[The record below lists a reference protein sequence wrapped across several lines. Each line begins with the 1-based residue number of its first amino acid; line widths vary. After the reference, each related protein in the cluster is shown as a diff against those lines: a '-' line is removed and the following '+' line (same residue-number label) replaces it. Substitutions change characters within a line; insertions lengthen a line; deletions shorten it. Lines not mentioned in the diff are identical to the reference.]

1 MLWTCPSS
9 SNLPMNYHFYSPDL
23 HFRNVLHKLGFHRT
37 SKTSYYY
44 ASIAMLISFLVCRI
58 LTMPPL
64 LYLTISVTGSEGKGK
79 ASFLAQVILW
89 TGHIILDSLNIKWF
103 TKIVLSVKRMSETLG
118 EKSKSDMEK
127 WPNTRECSQVYW
139 NKTYMIFWI
148 RKDFLLA
155 G

>member
-79 ASFLAQVILW
+79 ASFLAQVLLW

-118 EKSKSDMEK
+118 EKSKSDIEK
-127 WPNTRECSQVYW
+127 WPNTMECSQVYW
-139 NKTYMIFWI
+139 NKTYDIL
-148 RKDFLLA
+148 D
-155 G
+155 